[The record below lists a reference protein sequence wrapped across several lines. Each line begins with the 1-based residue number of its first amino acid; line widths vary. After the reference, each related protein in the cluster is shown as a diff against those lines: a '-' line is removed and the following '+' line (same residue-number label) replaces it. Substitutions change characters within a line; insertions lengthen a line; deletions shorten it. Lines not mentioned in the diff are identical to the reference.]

1 MMRLSERGMLQDLGY
16 AQTDMVPF
24 GRKPDEHKVDGVL
37 YGEFPD
43 TGGVFVNV
51 VLTNRVPAAAMSLRQ
66 N

>member
-1 MMRLSERGMLQDLGY
+1 MLQDLGY

-37 YGEFPD
+37 YGELPG

-51 VLTNRVPAAAMSLRQ
+51 VLTNRVPAAAMTLRQ

>member
-1 MMRLSERGMLQDLGY
+1 MLRDLEY

-51 VLTNRVPAAAMSLRQ
+51 VLTKREPGAAMSLRQ

>member
-1 MMRLSERGMLQDLGY
+1 MMGRSERGMLQDLGY

-51 VLTNRVPAAAMSLRQ
+51 VLTNRVPAAAMTLRQ

>member
-1 MMRLSERGMLQDLGY
+1 MMGRSERGMLQDLGY

-51 VLTNRVPAAAMSLRQ
+51 ELTNRVPAAAMSLRQ

>member
-1 MMRLSERGMLQDLGY
+1 MMGRSEWGMLQDLGY

-51 VLTNRVPAAAMSLRQ
+51 VLTNRVPAAAMTLRQ

>member
-1 MMRLSERGMLQDLGY
+1 MMGRSERGMLQDLGY

-24 GRKPDEHKVDGVL
+24 GRKSDEHKVDGVL

-51 VLTNRVPAAAMSLRQ
+51 VLTNRVPAAAMTLRQ

>member
-1 MMRLSERGMLQDLGY
+1 MMGRSERGMLQDLGY

-51 VLTNRVPAAAMSLRQ
+51 VLTNRVPAGAMSLRQ

>member
-1 MMRLSERGMLQDLGY
+1 MLQDLGY

-24 GRKPDEHKVDGVL
+24 GRKSDEHKVDGVL

-51 VLTNRVPAAAMSLRQ
+51 ELTNRVPAAAMSLRQ

>member
-1 MMRLSERGMLQDLGY
+1 MMGRSEWGMLQDLGY

-51 VLTNRVPAAAMSLRQ
+51 VLTNRVPAVAMSLRQ

>member
-1 MMRLSERGMLQDLGY
+1 MMGRSEWGMLQDLGY

-43 TGGVFVNV
+43 TEGVFVNV
-51 VLTNRVPAAAMSLRQ
+51 VLTNRVPAAAMTLRQ

>member
-1 MMRLSERGMLQDLGY
+1 MMVRSERGMLQDLGY

>member
-1 MMRLSERGMLQDLGY
+1 MLQDLGY

-24 GRKPDEHKVDGVL
+24 GRKPDEHKVAGVL

-51 VLTNRVPAAAMSLRQ
+51 VLTNRVPAAAMTLRQ

>member
-1 MMRLSERGMLQDLGY
+1 MMGRSERGMLQDLGY

-24 GRKPDEHKVDGVL
+24 GRKPDEHNVDGVL

>member
-1 MMRLSERGMLQDLGY
+1 MLQDLWY

>member
-1 MMRLSERGMLQDLGY
+1 MMRRSERGMLQDLGY

-24 GRKPDEHKVDGVL
+24 GRKSDEHKVDGVL